1 MSKKRERISKVK
13 NSEEKKYKV
22 IRYPEDWETVID
34 KNAVTIMVEVNS
46 SDFVRRIAIQSY
58 LAYFTNMYVLSNGRV
73 HSLLYCDVLG
83 EFTGGLLAESVRGLL
98 STVRIEG
105 APVHLYV
112 AGDALNYL
120 LPLASD
126 TVQIISPK

>member
-1 MSKKRERISKVK
+1 MSKKRERISKME
-13 NSEEKKYKV
+13 NSKEEKYKV
-22 IRYPEDWETVID
+22 IRYPEDWDSVLD

-46 SDFVRRIAIQSY
+46 CDFVRRIANKSH

-73 HSLLYCDVLG
+73 HSLLYCAVLDK
-83 EFTGGLLAESVRGLL
+83 FTGGLLAESVRGLI

-126 TVQIISPK
+126 TVKIISPK